1 MQFFW
6 LYIDDLVGKG
16 LDFLTIMQLVGLV
29 AINTITLS
37 LPLSL
42 LFSSI
47 IIILSFTSLIPPSY
61 SSLCLIGLPSI
72 LFRLLFLNIDL
83 ISEEISNKRLNICYS
98 CKELIRLTTECR
110 QSKNFMFKETKIKN
124 TKCPLR
130 KW

>member
-1 MQFFW
+1 MH
-6 LYIDDLVGKG
+6 
-16 LDFLTIMQLVGLV
+16 
-29 AINTITLS
+29 NNLS
-37 LPLSL
+37 RWEEYKKKSKIKMP
-42 LFSSI
+42 FD
-47 IIILSFTSLIPPSY
+47 TND
-61 SSLCLIGLPSI
+61 
-72 LFRLLFLNIDL
+72 FLNIDL